1 MGTVTGTLVSEGG
14 PRPSIAFVHDDPTL
28 CSAAEWW
35 SGLARAAAALVVAF
49 ALAGVAAS
57 LAAEAS
63 VAGLAVW
70 VLAGGAGGALL
81 QLAATVRRE
90 YRLGGPEPH
99 EPPGPAPQPALHR
112 LAGALLAL
120 GLGGV
125 AGDRDRRR
133 RTDAGPGA
141 CRRGLGA
148 GRDRGMDGL
157 RRGGGRLADPAGGAP
172 PRRRGAVRR
181 GHAAALARRAR
192 GPRAASR

>member
-1 MGTVTGTLVSEGG
+1 MTGTLVSEGG

-35 SGLARAAAALVVAF
+35 SGLARAAAALVAAF

-57 LAAEAS
+57 LAAGAS

-112 LAGALLAL
+112 LAGALLARAW
-120 GLGGV
+120 V
-125 AGDRDRRR
+125 AWP
-133 RTDAGPGA
+133 AIVIA
-141 CRRGLGA
+141 
-148 GRDRGMDGL
+148 
-157 RRGGGRLADPAGGAP
+157 GGGRTPGQAL
-172 PRRRGAVRR
+172 
-181 GHAAALARRAR
+181 AAAAWAPAVTAAWTACGAAAAAWRIRRVERHRGVEVLFAAGMRQRSLAA
-192 GPRAASR
+192 PVVRAASR